1 MSEYIRIAG
10 SSSRHH
16 KVSSSLQPNVGTTPL
31 TMKTFILLVAA
42 VACHASVLP
51 YNVVPSAPA
60 ILHAD
65 SLSPPV
71 MRILVPGIRFNVPA
85 PVTYSRQVVVPAPA
99 PVIAGAPAPAPV
111 VSYSDPVAAPVLS
124 AAPAPAP
131 VLPAVPAPAPVVSYS
146 DPVAAPVL
154 SAAPAPAPV
163 LPAVPAPAP
172 VVSYSDPVAAP
183 VLSAAPAP
191 APVLPAVAAPAPV
204 VSYSA
209 PVSAPVPAIP
219 AAPVA
224 IAAAPEPLEAPEPP
238 MPSIGEPFVGGQFHA
253 QDEAGQ
259 YSFGH
264 WGGPNTRVETR
275 DHLGRTTGSFAYIDP
290 VGDVQVRKYAAG
302 PGSGFKVAASD
313 LP

>member
-1 MSEYIRIAG
+1 MSRYIRIAG

-16 KVSSSLQPNVGTTPL
+16 KVSSSPLQPDVGTTPL
-31 TMKTFILLVAA
+31 IMKTFILLMAA

-51 YNVVPSAPA
+51 YSVVPSAPV

-71 MRILVPGIRFNVPA
+71 MKIPKPGIRFNVPA
-85 PVTYSRQVVVPAPA
+85 PATYSRQVVVPAPA
-99 PVIAGAPAPAPV
+99 PFIPAAPAPAPV
-111 VSYSDPVAAPVLS
+111 VSYSAPVIA

-131 VLPAVPAPAPVVSYS
+131 VIA
-146 DPVAAPVL
+146 AAP
-154 SAAPAPAPV
+154 
-163 LPAVPAPAP
+163 
-172 VVSYSDPVAAP
+172 
-183 VLSAAPAP
+183 
-191 APVLPAVAAPAPV
+191 APAPV

-275 DHLGRTTGSFAYIDP
+275 DHLGRTAGSFAYIDP
-290 VGDVQVRKYAAG
+290 VGDVQVRKYAAA
-302 PGSGFKVAASD
+302 PASGFKVAASD

>member
-1 MSEYIRIAG
+1 MKGVVTEMEMCRYIRITG

-16 KVSSSLQPNVGTTPL
+16 KVSSSPLQPDVGTTL
-31 TMKTFILLVAA
+31 IMKTFILLMAA

-51 YNVVPSAPA
+51 YSVVPSAPA

-71 MRILVPGIRFNVPA
+71 MKIPKPGIRFNVPA
-85 PVTYSRQVVVPAPA
+85 PATYSRQVVVPAPA
-99 PVIAGAPAPAPV
+99 PFIPAAPAPAPV
-111 VSYSDPVAAPVLS
+111 VSYSAPVIAAAP
-124 AAPAPAP
+124 
-131 VLPAVPAPAPVVSYS
+131 
-146 DPVAAPVL
+146 
-154 SAAPAPAPV
+154 
-163 LPAVPAPAP
+163 
-172 VVSYSDPVAAP
+172 
-183 VLSAAPAP
+183 
-191 APVLPAVAAPAPV
+191 APAPV

-275 DHLGRTTGSFAYIDP
+275 DYLGRTAGSFAYIDP
-290 VGDVQVRKYAAG
+290 VGDVQVRKYAAA
-302 PGSGFKVAASD
+302 PASGFKVAASD